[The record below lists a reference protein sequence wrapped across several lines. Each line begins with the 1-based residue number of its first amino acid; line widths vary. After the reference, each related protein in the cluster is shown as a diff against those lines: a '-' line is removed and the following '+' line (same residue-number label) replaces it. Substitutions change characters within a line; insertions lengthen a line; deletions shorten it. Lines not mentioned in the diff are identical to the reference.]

1 MAPLSPF
8 PRFLRR
14 CWIILV
20 LAFSPHLPGEG
31 ETPAFPSDEALR
43 AALGQRD
50 GAIVLRDVASGN
62 ERVVGN
68 AMADQALPPC
78 STFKIWN
85 TLIGLEEGILHGSSD
100 AFWKWD
106 GVKRGI
112 EDWNRDLTLG
122 ESFRFS
128 CVPAYQALARR
139 IGKEKMETWIRRL
152 DYGDKNLTAGLDL
165 FWLPSDGRTTLL
177 ITPRRQTALLA
188 DWSAGRLPFGE
199 ATSREFRAIFL
210 AREDAGGKLFGKT
223 GSGMGANAKDA
234 LGWFVGVFESPHGK
248 TAFACALRGE
258 GISGREARAVI
269 EKVFP
274 AAGP

>member
-1 MAPLSPF
+1 MVFSRLCQF
-8 PRFLRR
+8 PA
-14 CWIILV
+14 IL
-20 LAFSPHLPGEG
+20 AATAAAWADEPSSLP
-31 ETPAFPSDEALR
+31 ADAALR
-43 AALGQRD
+43 AALAGRE
-50 GAIVLRDVASGN
+50 GAIVLREVGSGR
-62 ERVVGN
+62 ERVAGN

-85 TLIGLEEGILHGSSD
+85 TLIGLEEGILRDKDD

-112 EDWNRDLTLG
+112 EDWNRDLNLG

-139 IGKEKMETWIRRL
+139 IGKEKMAGWIRRL
-152 DYGDKNLTAGLDL
+152 DYGDKNLTAGLDV
-165 FWLPSDGRTTLL
+165 FWLPAEGRQTVL
-177 ITPRRQTALLA
+177 ITPRQQAALLA

-199 ATSREFRAIFL
+199 AANREFRAIFL

-223 GSGMGANAKDA
+223 GSGMGANGRYA
-234 LGWFVGVFESPHGK
+234 LGWFVGVFESSRGK

-258 GISGREARAVI
+258 GISGRDARAVI
-269 EKVFP
+269 EKIFP
-274 AAGP
+274 PAGP